1 MSSPL
6 AQRVAVRLDA
16 ERIERQLAGARSRA
30 VRHVRVRRATRGA
43 AAIAVLAAA
52 IVLFVRGS
60 RPAPG
65 ALEGTAVESV
75 AGGETVTMPDGSRI
89 VLEPGSRATLTA
101 ARADLVRWTVERGG
115 AELDVSHVPGRK
127 FVVAANG
134 WEASV
139 LGTRFVVRAA
149 SATHGVEVHV
159 KRGRVAV
166 GRAGEVPT
174 RVLEAGESWSERTA
188 AISGALDPAP
198 PVESALA
205 PQSTAS
211 SDAVGT
217 PPERSAAL
225 PSATGARRPAPE
237 HVGPSDLLARA
248 EAARA
253 ANRPRDAAA
262 AFEALRSQ
270 YPRDPRA
277 GLAAFELGRLR
288 LDALG
293 DPRGAAAAFADAIKL
308 APNAPYR
315 EDAEA
320 RLVEAYD
327 AAGER
332 ARCEEA
338 KATFLERHPSSVHRA
353 SIGTR
358 CRRQ

>member
-6 AQRVAVRLDA
+6 AQRVVVRLDP
-16 ERIERQLAGARSRA
+16 ERIDRQLAGARSR
-30 VRHVRVRRATRGA
+30 VVHHVRVRRATRA
-43 AAIAVLAAA
+43 LAAIAVLAAA
-52 IVLFVRGS
+52 IVLFVRGFQ
-60 RPAPG
+60 PAPG

-75 AGGETVTMPDGSRI
+75 GGGETVTMPDGSRI
-89 VLEPGSRATLTA
+89 VLEPGSRATLTS
-101 ARADLVRWTVERGG
+101 ARPDLVRWTIERGG

-166 GRAGEVPT
+166 GRVGEVPT
-174 RVLEAGESWSERTA
+174 RVLEAGETWSERTA
-188 AISGALDPAP
+188 AIPDAFDATA
-198 PVESALA
+198 PVESARSA
-205 PQSTAS
+205 ESRAS
-211 SDAVGT
+211 YEAAEA
-217 PPERSAAL
+217 PPERSAA
-225 PSATGARRPAPE
+225 PPAPTGAPRPAPE
-237 HVGPSDLLARA
+237 RAGPSDLLARA

-253 ANRPRDAAA
+253 ANRPREAAA
-262 AFEALRSQ
+262 AFEALRSH

-293 DPRGAAAAFADAIKL
+293 DPRGAAAAFADAIRL

-338 KATFLERHPSSVHRA
+338 KATFLERHRSSVHRA
-353 SIGTR
+353 IVGAR